1 MAENA
6 ALNSVRKTSMGATF
20 PYWAEV
26 DTDVT
31 EQMPTYKDGTEFS
44 EFIKVTENLQKA
56 ESQFYS
62 NDALSESADEF
73 KYCELTFD
81 NKGVPN
87 TLKARLYGAT
97 LEGNKIT
104 YGAGDNPPMG
114 GFAFYRV
121 LQDNGTKYYE
131 GVFYPRVKASLT
143 GMTYD
148 TKGEN
153 VTFNG
158 EQTKLIA
165 YACKNVKQTWK
176 QEEIF
181 ETAEEALAWVKE
193 RLGIAAGA

>member
-6 ALNSVRKTSMGATF
+6 ALNSVKKTSMGATF
-20 PYWAEV
+20 PFWAKV
-26 DTDVT
+26 ATD
-31 EQMPTYKDGTEFS
+31 ENEKMPTYENGMAFS
-44 EFIKVTENLQKA
+44 EFVKVTENLQKA

-73 KYCELTFD
+73 KYCEITFD

-87 TLKARLYGAT
+87 TLKAALYGAT
-97 LEGNKIT
+97 LDGSKIT
-104 YGAGDNPPMG
+104 YGAGDNAPMG

-131 GVFYPRVKASLT
+131 GIFYPRVKASLT

-165 YACKNVKQTWK
+165 YACKNTAQTWK
-176 QEEIF
+176 VEEIF
-181 ETAEEALAWVKE
+181 ATADEALAWVKE
-193 RLGIAAGA
+193 QLGITA

>member
-1 MAENA
+1 MAETSP
-6 ALNSVRKTSMGATF
+6 ALNSVRKTTMGATF
-20 PYWAEV
+20 PYWAKV
-26 DTDVT
+26 ATDVT
-31 EQMPTYKDGTEFS
+31 GAMPTYEGGTEFS
-44 EFIKVTENLQKA
+44 EFVKVTENLQKA

-73 KYCELTFD
+73 KYCEITFD

-87 TLKARLYGAT
+87 TLKAALYGAK
-97 LEGNKIT
+97 LDGNRIT

-165 YACKNVKQTWK
+165 YATKTTAQEWK
-176 QEEIF
+176 TEEIF
-181 ETAEEALAWVKE
+181 ATADEALAWVKE
-193 RLGIAAGA
+193 QLGVTA

>member
-6 ALNSVRKTSMGATF
+6 ALNSVKKTSMGATF
-20 PYWAEV
+20 PFWAKV
-26 DTDVT
+26 ATDEN
-31 EQMPTYKDGTEFS
+31 EQMPTYENGMAFS
-44 EFIKVTENLQKA
+44 EFVKVTENLQKA

-73 KYCELTFD
+73 KYCEITFD
-81 NKGVPN
+81 NKGIPN
-87 TLKARLYGAT
+87 TLKAALYGAK

-104 YGAGDNPPMG
+104 YGAGDNAPMG

-121 LQDNGTKYYE
+121 LQDGGKKYYE
-131 GVFYPRVKASLT
+131 GIFYPRVKASLT

-158 EQTKLIA
+158 EQTKLTA
-165 YACKNVKQTWK
+165 YACKDIEQTWK
-176 QEEIF
+176 VEEIF
-181 ETAEEALAWVKE
+181 GKAEDALAWVKTQ
-193 RLGIAAGA
+193 LGITA

>member
-1 MAENA
+1 MAES

-20 PYWAEV
+20 PFWAKVEN
-26 DTDVT
+26 DEN
-31 EQMPTYKDGTEFS
+31 EQMPTYTGGVAFS
-44 EFIKVTENLQKA
+44 EFVKVTENLQKA

-73 KYCELTFD
+73 KYCEITFD

-87 TLKARLYGAT
+87 TLKAALYGAK
-97 LEGNKIT
+97 LDGNKIT

-165 YACKNVKQTWK
+165 YACKDIAQTWK
-176 QEEIF
+176 VEEIF
-181 ETAEEALAWVKE
+181 GKAEDALAWVKTQ
-193 RLGIAAGA
+193 LGIVTEA

>member
-20 PYWAEV
+20 PFWAKV
-26 DTDVT
+26 KTDDN
-31 EQMPTYKDGTEFS
+31 EQMPTYEGGMAFS
-44 EFIKVTENLQKA
+44 EIVKVTENLQKA

-62 NDALSESADEF
+62 NDAMSESADEF
-73 KYCELTFD
+73 KYCEITFD

-87 TLKARLYGAT
+87 TLRAALYGAK

-104 YGAGDNPPMG
+104 YGAGDNAPMG

-121 LQDNGTKYYE
+121 LQDNSTKYYE

-165 YACKNVKQTWK
+165 YACKNTAQTWK
-176 QEEIF
+176 VEEIF
-181 ETAEEALAWVKE
+181 ATADEALAWVKE
-193 RLGIAAGA
+193 QLGITA